1 MTQLSDLA
9 PGQSGVVAGFRAH
22 GPLVQRMM
30 SLGVLEGNEVKVIR
44 LAPAGDPI
52 QVEVL
57 GYSLS
62 LRRSEAALIDVEN
75 VR

>member
-1 MTQLSDLA
+1 MTVLADLK
-9 PGQSGVVAGFRAH
+9 PGQTGLITGFRDQ

-30 SLGVLEGNEVKVIR
+30 TLGVLEGNEVKVIR

-52 QVEVL
+52 QIEIL

-62 LRRSEAALIDVEN
+62 LRRSEAAVIDVEN

>member
-1 MTQLSDLA
+1 MTVLADLK
-9 PGQSGVVAGFRAH
+9 PGQCGMITGFRDQ

-30 SLGVLEGNEVKVIR
+30 TLGVLEGNEVKVIR

-52 QVEVL
+52 QIEIL

-62 LRRSEAALIDVEN
+62 LRRSEAAVIDVEN

>member
-9 PGQSGVVAGFRAH
+9 PGQSAVIAGFRDH
-22 GPLVQRMM
+22 SPLVQRMM

>member
-1 MTQLSDLA
+1 MTVLADLK
-9 PGQSGVVAGFRAH
+9 PGQSGLITGFRDE

-30 SLGVLEGNEVKVIR
+30 TLGVLEGNEVKVIR

-52 QVEVL
+52 QIEIL

-62 LRRSEAALIDVEN
+62 LRRSEAAVIDVEN

>member
-1 MTQLSDLA
+1 VTALSDLK
-9 PGQSGVVAGFRAH
+9 PGQSGLIAGFRDH

-30 SLGVLEGNEVKVIR
+30 TLGVLEGNEVKVIR

-52 QVEVL
+52 QIEIL

-62 LRRSEAALIDVEN
+62 LRRSEAAVIDIEN

>member
-1 MTQLSDLA
+1 MTVLADLK
-9 PGQSGVVAGFRAH
+9 PGQSGLISGFRND

-52 QVEVL
+52 QIEIL

-62 LRRSEAALIDVEN
+62 LRRSEAAVIDVEN

>member
-1 MTQLSDLA
+1 MTPLSELS
-9 PGQSGVVAGFRAH
+9 PGQSGTIAGFRDY

-62 LRRSEAALIDVEN
+62 LRRSEAALIDIEN

>member
-1 MTQLSDLA
+1 MTVLADLK
-9 PGQSGVVAGFRAH
+9 PGQSGMITGFRDQ

-52 QVEVL
+52 QIEIL

-62 LRRSEAALIDVEN
+62 LRRSEAAVIDVEN

>member
-1 MTQLSDLA
+1 MTVLADLK
-9 PGQSGVVAGFRAH
+9 PGQSGMISGFRDQ

-30 SLGVLEGNEVKVIR
+30 TLGVLEGNEVKVIR

-52 QVEVL
+52 QIEIL

-62 LRRSEAALIDVEN
+62 LRRSEAAVIDVEN